1 MFLRQFARTNAT
13 FVRQCQRHV
22 IATAIIIRTDAKNGQ
37 KLTRRLPKI
46 LLIFSPRDNRVRAA
60 TVVVTATATALLLSL
75 LLVQLA
81 LIRTHKRHQL
91 STEHWCHS
99 FEFMRVRFDRQSHS
113 LAPRVQIFRVF
124 LCLSPTS
131 KFATSHKCAR
141 FLPPRVSPVPFD
153 IAREKLCDDCLRRKP
168 SEKHGSRAHRYEHRS
183 VAQSPPKWKHNQ
195 RDTNG
200 FQNRMEEKEDG
211 VSIRRAHR
219 RRSRRVQRSEDDA
232 VREVGVRGEKEC
244 AAEEVFRRRWEEM
257 LRRRRHFCE
266 EFSLQKL

>member
-1 MFLRQFARTNAT
+1 MQLSSVNAN
-13 FVRQCQRHV
+13 VM
-22 IATAIIIRTDAKNGQ
+22 
-37 KLTRRLPKI
+37 L
-46 LLIFSPRDNRVRAA
+46 S
-60 TVVVTATATALLLSL
+60 LLLLLFVPMPKMTKTDSSAAENPPHFLASRQPRSSRYRRRYRYRHRSSSFL

-113 LAPRVQIFRVF
+113 LAPCVQIFRVF

-131 KFATSHKCAR
+131 DPPPVTNAR
-141 FLPPRVSPVPFD
+141 FLLLAFPPVPFD

-183 VAQSPPKWKHNQ
+183 VAQSPPKWKHISATQ
-195 RDTNG
+195 WISKKPK
-200 FQNRMEEKEDG
+200 EEKEDG

-219 RRSRRVQRSEDDA
+219 RRSRRVQRSKTTRY
-232 VREVGVRGEKEC
+232 VK
-244 AAEEVFRRRWEEM
+244 
-257 LRRRRHFCE
+257 
-266 EFSLQKL
+266 